1 MSQPFSVYRGN
12 IPPFSLD
19 EGVVIE
25 TSYALGMVTLGVSL
39 VEAFAGNPP
48 ARSIGEYLVG
58 SFILLATLAADSSA

>member
-12 IPPFSLD
+12 IPPTSLD

-39 VEAFAGNPP
+39 VEAFVGRPP
-48 ARSIGEYLVG
+48 LSTMREYLVG
-58 SFILLATLAADSSA
+58 SFILLATLAADSPT